1 MSIQSVLLLPVEQFD
16 ISCCILCIQSPLF
29 ILSIA
34 TMPAEEHL
42 SDDYVANLLA
52 KDAKT
57 SNAKYS
63 TYGLQELLPKR

>member
-1 MSIQSVLLLPVEQFD
+1 
-16 ISCCILCIQSPLF
+16 
-29 ILSIA
+29 
-34 TMPAEEHL
+34 MPAEEYL

-52 KDAKT
+52 KDAKA